1 MVVQSPA
8 NIHYMWWAR
17 AYPVTEDVRR
27 SLIVP
32 CKTYQAMRLILE
44 ITLQVALLNVPC
56 SPGFVC
62 VGGGEGD
69 GSQASSASSSQALI
83 KVVMLTV

>member
-17 AYPVTEDVRR
+17 AYPVTEEVRR

-62 VGGGEGD
+62 VGGGRGM
-69 GSQASSASSSQALI
+69 GH
-83 KVVMLTV
+83 KH